1 MFIKLFE
8 IWNYFAAA
16 VNSQKNT
23 SDMASAWVSHIYK
36 AIFIKFYEPTTK
48 KKKNR
53 KKDDDGDDVF
63 LTVGH

>member
-1 MFIKLFE
+1 MFIKPFE
-8 IWNYFAAA
+8 ILNYFAAA
-16 VNSQKNT
+16 VNSQKIP
-23 SDMASAWVSHIYK
+23 AIWHQPEYHIYTRPYLLN
-36 AIFIKFYEPTTK
+36 FMSQQP